1 MWFVR
6 DLGEGVKVYRLR
18 GRGTLR
24 ALDFLTGS
32 NDCTMFSVGPGI
44 VSEEDG
50 STSSESS
57 VISLYEE

>member
-1 MWFVR
+1 MR
-6 DLGEGVKVYRLR
+6 DLGGKVYRLR

-32 NDCTMFSVGPGI
+32 NDCTMLSAGPGI

-57 VISLYEE
+57 AISLDEE

>member
-1 MWFVR
+1 MGN
-6 DLGEGVKVYRLR
+6 LEGMGYRLR

-32 NDCTMFSVGPGI
+32 NDCTMLSVGPGV

-57 VISLYEE
+57 AIALEEE

>member
-1 MWFVR
+1 MRERWGG
-6 DLGEGVKVYRLR
+6 LKVYRLR

-32 NDCTMFSVGPGI
+32 NDCTMLSVGPGV

-57 VISLYEE
+57 AISLKWE